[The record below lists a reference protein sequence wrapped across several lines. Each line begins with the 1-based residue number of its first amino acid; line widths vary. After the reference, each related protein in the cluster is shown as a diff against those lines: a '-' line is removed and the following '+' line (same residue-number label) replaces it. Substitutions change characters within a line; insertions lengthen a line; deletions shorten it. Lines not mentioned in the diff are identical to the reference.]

1 MILKTQLASDIV
13 KSKGIL
19 RTEFSDNL
27 DQSTQFKQHNKF
39 KALVVTDS
47 LYAVNCKFSFKM
59 NVQPSKSSNTKLM
72 WLHATTSL

>member
-1 MILKTQLASDIV
+1 MILKNQLVSDIV
-13 KSKGIL
+13 KSKGIP

-27 DQSTQFKQHNKF
+27 DQSTQSKQHNKF

-59 NVQPSKSSNTKLM
+59 NIQPSKSSNTKLI
-72 WLHATTSL
+72 WLHATNSL